1 MEQRVVVGP
10 EGPVAELI
18 QLIAIGIIGFL
29 AFVHFT
35 PLDFIVL
42 KLIPGSLIYLV
53 VLGHLAL

>member
-10 EGPVAELI
+10 EGPVAGLI

-29 AFVHFT
+29 AFVYFT